1 MSKDTTM
8 NFDLKTLPSQLARVG
23 HRVLRFL
30 PITFFLVLAGVY
42 GFMLLR
48 ITMLS
53 NAQPTQSQISDRA
66 SSLSQHIDK
75 RAVSQLQSLEDN
87 SVNVQALF
95 QTARDNPFNE

>member
-1 MSKDTTM
+1 M
-8 NFDLKTLPSQLARVG
+8 NFDLKALPAQLGRVG
-23 HRVLRFL
+23 HKVLRFL

-53 NAQPTQSQISDRA
+53 NAQPTDSQISDRA

-87 SVNVQALF
+87 SVNVQVLF
-95 QTARDNPFNE
+95 QTARNNPFNE

>member
-1 MSKDTTM
+1 MSKDINM
-8 NFDLKTLPSQLARVG
+8 NLNLKDLPNQLGRVG

-30 PITFFLVLAGVY
+30 PISFFLILAGVY

-53 NAQPTQSQISDRA
+53 NAQPTDSQVSDRA

-75 RAVSQLQSLEDN
+75 KAVAQLQTLEDN

>member
-1 MSKDTTM
+1 M
-8 NFDLKTLPSQLARVG
+8 NFDLKSLPNQLGRVG
-23 HRVLRFL
+23 HKVLRFL

-53 NAQPTQSQISDRA
+53 NAQPTDAQISDRA

-75 RAVSQLQSLEDN
+75 RAVSQLESLEDN